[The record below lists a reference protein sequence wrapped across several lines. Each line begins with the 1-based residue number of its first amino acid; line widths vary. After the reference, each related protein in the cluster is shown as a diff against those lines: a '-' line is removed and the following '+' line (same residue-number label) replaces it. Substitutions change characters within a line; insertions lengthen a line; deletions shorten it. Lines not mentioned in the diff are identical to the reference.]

1 MVLSTAVAMTEEDV
15 NAAFPSTEAAQARK
29 TESAEYMKYENTTR
43 TQNLGLKPYQTFY
56 TSA

>member
-29 TESAEYMKYENTTR
+29 TKSAEYISMKIQQGR
-43 TQNLGLKPYQTFY
+43 KIWG
-56 TSA
+56 